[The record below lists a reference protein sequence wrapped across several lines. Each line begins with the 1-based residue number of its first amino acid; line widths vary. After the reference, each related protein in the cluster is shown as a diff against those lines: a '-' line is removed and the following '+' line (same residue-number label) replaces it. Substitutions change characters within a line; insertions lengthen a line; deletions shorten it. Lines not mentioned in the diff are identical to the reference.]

1 MSLQTASA
9 DIQRATGPAR
19 HRGRWLGEFS
29 QRVIHEFGG
38 RLVRINPREFRVPSS
53 MDAGI
58 DSGALAALR
67 AIDSCISAR

>member
-9 DIQRATGPAR
+9 DIQRANGPPR
-19 HRGRWLGEFS
+19 HGGRWLGEFN

-38 RLVRINPREFRVPSS
+38 RLVRINPREFSVPSS
-53 MDAGI
+53 LDAGI

-67 AIDSCISAR
+67 AIDRCISAR